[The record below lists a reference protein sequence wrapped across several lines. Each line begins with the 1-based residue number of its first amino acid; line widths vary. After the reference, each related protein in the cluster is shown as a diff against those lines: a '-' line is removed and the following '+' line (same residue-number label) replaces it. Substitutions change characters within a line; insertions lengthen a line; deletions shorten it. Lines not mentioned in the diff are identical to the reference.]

1 MTWVRHT
8 SIVLA
13 AGSAFEMVEWERIL
27 RLFAGLE
34 VGDFRYG

>member
-13 AGSAFEMVEWERIL
+13 AGSAFDVVEWERIFG
-27 RLFAGLE
+27 LFAGLE
-34 VGDFRYG
+34 VGDFRHG